1 MNLYVEMPDADNDE
15 AQLTKRKKAIQMIH
29 VLQSG
34 GNIDEEFKEAQH
46 LVDHN
51 PAIKFDEKGRLTR
64 WEWKPELEATL
75 TVGCCRKEY
84 TD

>member
-34 GNIDEEFKEAQH
+34 GNIDEEFKEA
-46 LVDHN
+46 
-51 PAIKFDEKGRLTR
+51 
-64 WEWKPELEATL
+64 
-75 TVGCCRKEY
+75 
-84 TD
+84 